1 MLALRRKGSAAARA
15 DPEAAF
21 IYVVASVGALHVM
34 VNERR
39 ALRAGIQRAGLALAR
54 LW

>member
-1 MLALRRKGSAAARA
+1 
-15 DPEAAF
+15 
-21 IYVVASVGALHVM
+21 VGALHVM

>member
-1 MLALRRKGSAAARA
+1 
-15 DPEAAF
+15 
-21 IYVVASVGALHVM
+21 VASVGALHVM

-39 ALRAGIQRAGLALAR
+39 ALRSGLHRAGLALAR